1 MHATDATSSRS
12 IPLEEHATAAFVS
25 NPAKGPTFAER
36 REAALVERYG
46 RWLAE
51 HGQAATRNEIRLAS
65 QPRPLYTDLFNEHA
79 RELVEAK
86 GTATRNQ
93 VRLGL
98 GQVLDYA
105 RYVEHE
111 RLAVLLPVRPAED
124 LVELLTAY
132 VSAVPFGTTCVDL
145 QRLRASIQS
154 SYGGRWRLSLHELLR
169 AAWGAGR
176 PRRPGD
182 PDCAWFGQCGGDR
195 A

>member
-65 QPRPLYTDLFNEHA
+65 QPRPLYTDLFNEHT

-132 VSAVPFGTTCVDL
+132 VPELCLSVRRALTCNGCAPRYSQAMADDGAF
-145 QRLRASIQS
+145 RCMNC
-154 SYGGRWRLSLHELLR
+154 YGPLGPDGLDD
-169 AAWGAGR
+169 
-176 PRRPGD
+176 PGI
-182 PDCAWFGQCGGDR
+182 
-195 A
+195 